1 MSEQA
6 VTVTLVGYSDFKGML
21 AYRLDKERAVVL
33 VSAVDGKLPGQGS
46 DASLGNVAGGS
57 VRDGMA
63 VTVEHMQKVS
73 QDEARQLKDSM
84 GAEWKS
90 IAVAA
95 DAQAFPSPLS
105 AKGQPYWSE
114 ERAAKLRRLQSEPT
128 SPPPRKLD
136 FGS

>member
-1 MSEQA
+1 
-6 VTVTLVGYSDFKGML
+6 ML
-21 AYRLDKERAVVL
+21 AYRLDMETAVVL
-33 VSAVDGKLPGQGS
+33 VSAVDG
-46 DASLGNVAGGS
+46 NVDGGPIGG
-57 VRDGMA
+57 GMV
-63 VTVEHMQKVS
+63 VTVEHIQKVS
-73 QDEARQLKDSM
+73 QNQAAKLKVSM
-84 GAEWKS
+84 GTAWKS

>member
-1 MSEQA
+1 
-6 VTVTLVGYSDFKGML
+6 ML
-21 AYRLDKERAVVL
+21 AYRLDKETAVVL
-33 VSAVDGKLPGQGS
+33 VSAVDG
-46 DASLGNVAGGS
+46 NVAGGPIGG
-57 VRDGMA
+57 GMV

-73 QDEARQLKDSM
+73 QDQAAKLKVSM

>member
-1 MSEQA
+1 M
-6 VTVTLVGYSDFKGML
+6 V
-21 AYRLDKERAVVL
+21 
-33 VSAVDGKLPGQGS
+33 
-46 DASLGNVAGGS
+46 
-57 VRDGMA
+57 

-73 QDEARQLKDSM
+73 QDEAKKLKVSM

-136 FGS
+136 FGSQARLCQPHAGREADRIGLHL